1 MLHRTRDRCPKV
13 VPPTAQPRNHA
24 GRSRLGERVALY
36 ARCRT
41 DELRLRLCGQDDPG
55 VDVTTGA
62 ETARLVAHA
71 GTVSALCQL
80 SDGWLASSSWDNTIR
95 LWDVASGA
103 EGARIEVDA
112 LVRAIAA
119 LAPKLIVAG
128 DQRWL
133 RWLEVVD

>member
-1 MLHRTRDRCPKV
+1 MP
-13 VPPTAQPRNHA
+13 AA
-24 GRSRLGERVALY
+24 GR
-36 ARCRT
+36 T
-41 DELRLRLCGQDDPG
+41 TRLRLCGQDDPG

-128 DQRWL
+128 DQRGL